1 MTTKLDVFNGAL
13 LICGERFL
21 ASLTEAREP
30 RRLLDHVW
38 DVEDGVKACLEEGQW
53 YFAMRTV
60 QIDYDTDVEPSFGY
74 SRGFSKPDDWV
85 LTSAL
90 CTDEFFRNPQLRY
103 ADEAGY
109 WYSDID
115 TLYVRY
121 VSDDETYGR
130 DLNKWPKAFQSFVEA
145 HFASKIIHKIK
156 NSEEERSRVLRIRK
170 DAKSEAKNLSLM
182 AEPTKFPAVGSWVR
196 ARNRFPN
203 RRDGGSTTGNLTG

>member
-1 MTTKLDVFNGAL
+1 MTAKLDVFNGAL

-38 DVEDGVKACLEEGQW
+38 DEEDGVKNCLEAGQW

-60 QIDYDTDVEPSFGY
+60 QIDYDTGIEPDFGY
-74 SRGFSKPDDWV
+74 RRAFAKPDDWV

-90 CTDEFFRNPQLRY
+90 CTDEFFRSPQTRY

-109 WYSDID
+109 WYSDVD

-130 DLNKWPKAFQSFVEA
+130 DLNKWPKKFQEFVEA

-156 NSEEERSRVLRIRK
+156 QSESERESVIKLREQRLR
-170 DAKSEAKNLSLM
+170 EAKNLSLM
-182 AEPTKFPAVGSWVR
+182 AEPTKFPARGSWVS
-196 ARNRFPN
+196 ARQRGVS
-203 RRDGGSTTGNLTG
+203 RRDGGTTGSLIG